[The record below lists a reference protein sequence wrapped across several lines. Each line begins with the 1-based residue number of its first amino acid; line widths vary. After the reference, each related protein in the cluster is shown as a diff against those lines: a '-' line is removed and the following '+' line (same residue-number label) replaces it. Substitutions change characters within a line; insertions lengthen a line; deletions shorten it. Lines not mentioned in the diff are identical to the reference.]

1 MHACSLGI
9 DFKKRPT
16 KRATYTRTG
25 KVLLQI
31 LIARYSKIAFA
42 GDRNYSF
49 DILFQRAKDV
59 LELEKEAV
67 CSKVTHLPS

>member
-1 MHACSLGI
+1 MHASSLGT

-16 KRATYTRTG
+16 KRATYTRTQ

-42 GDRNYSF
+42 GDRN
-49 DILFQRAKDV
+49 
-59 LELEKEAV
+59 
-67 CSKVTHLPS
+67 